1 MTLADGRRRDRAS
14 STEARDGR
22 ITRDD
27 IEAKLRQLAGE
38 VDDRVEAARPK
49 LLVGA
54 LSAVVAVGVLSYLW
68 GRRRGRRGAA
78 WVEIRRL

>member
-1 MTLADGRRRDRAS
+1 MTLTGSRSRRRS
-14 STEARDGR
+14 SSSPGR

-27 IEAKLRQLAGE
+27 IEAKLRALAGD
-38 VDDRVEAARPK
+38 VDDRVEAARPQ

-54 LSAVVAVGVLSYLW
+54 VAAVVAVGVLSYLW
-68 GRRRGRRGAA
+68 GRRRGRRRAA

>member
-1 MTLADGRRRDRAS
+1 MTLTHSLSRSRTS
-14 STEARDGR
+14 VPPGR

-27 IEAKLRQLAGE
+27 IEAKLRELAGD
-38 VDDRVEAARPK
+38 VDERVEAAKPQ

-54 LSAVVAVGVLSYLW
+54 VAAVVAVGVLSYLW
-68 GRRRGRRGAA
+68 GRRRGRRRAA